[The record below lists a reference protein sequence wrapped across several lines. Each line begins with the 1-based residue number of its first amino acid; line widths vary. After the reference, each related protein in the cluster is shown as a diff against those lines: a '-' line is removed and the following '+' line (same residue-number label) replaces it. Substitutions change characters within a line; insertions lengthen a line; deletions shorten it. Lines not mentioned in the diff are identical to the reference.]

1 MTYSFD
7 WPVNHVS
14 FSPDKA
20 MLCVVGDNKDAALLD
35 SRSGHRIANLRG
47 DSNSTHQGLGGL
59 RWLPP
64 RFAFFFL

>member
-1 MTYSFD
+1 MTYTFN

-35 SRSGHRIANLRG
+35 SRSGHQIANLRG
-47 DSNSTHQGLGGL
+47 NSNLTHRGRTASVG
-59 RWLPP
+59 PS
-64 RFAFFFL
+64 RFAIHW